1 MPPTRAGI
9 AALAVLGIAA
19 VAAAPAG
26 AKGGG
31 GTGTTMCGNGTLTW
45 SPEVVW
51 PPNHKLVT
59 VSLAWN
65 ENSSDNDGDT
75 NTLTVDN
82 ITSMGVDD
90 KGAGQP
96 SSKQGPDFTGVG
108 NSGSA
113 SDGRPAQTTVQ
124 VRAERSGTDRAGRTY
139 KIDVTCHSPD
149 DPMDGMA
156 SAIVTVPHDM
166 GNHSGSSSGASSKKP
181 SKSKS
186 RTSSTST
193 SAPAAAPAL
202 AVTRL
207 GAVTSVL

>member
-1 MPPTRAGI
+1 MPPKHAGL

-19 VAAAPAG
+19 IAAAPAG

-45 SPEVVW
+45 SPAVVW

-59 VSLAWN
+59 VTLAWN
-65 ENSSDNDGDT
+65 ESSSDDDGDT

-113 SDGRPAQTTVQ
+113 SDGQPAQTTVQ
-124 VRAERSGTDRAGRTY
+124 VRAERSGTDKAGRTY

-166 GNHSGSSSGASSKKP
+166 GNHSGSSSASSKKARSR
-181 SKSKS
+181 SK
-186 RTSSTST
+186 TSSTST
-193 SAPAAAPAL
+193 SAPTAAPTL
-202 AVTRL
+202 TVTRL